1 MSKKHLLLLFVL
13 FFCQLSIGQ
22 EKPPVK
28 DSARMYKKIQEYS
41 EKRGFTKFLH
51 KLVFEPVEVKK
62 KIAKVKPRRIQKRN
76 FKAYEG
82 KIIRNINVVTLDP
95 FGFSEKD
102 TTAKPKNS
110 LSKFGNKVHLKSK
123 ALTIKNLILLR
134 KNRPLDSLLVK
145 ESERLV
151 RAQRFVRGVVIT
163 PVLISKKSDSVDIE
177 IRELDSWSLIPDFSG
192 SNTHGDFELTER
204 NFLGL
209 GHQSENLYL
218 RDFETG
224 EDAFSTRYTI
234 PNIMN
239 TYVKTSLVYEL
250 DLEHNYSKE
259 LNIERPFF
267 SPFTRWAAGA
277 YFDQQFQSDT
287 IPDVN
292 NVYARQNWKYN
303 SQDFWAGHS
312 YQIFRNNTED
322 ERTTNLINTV
332 RYLNIN
338 YIESPTAAYDSINF
352 YADEKFFLTGI
363 GISSRQFV
371 EDKYLFNYGI
381 IEDVP
386 VGRVFGLTG
395 GWQEKNNNGRLYAGA
410 RVALGK
416 YYKWGYLSS
425 NFEYGTFF
433 NHSVSEQSAF
443 SIGSNYFTN
452 LQELGK
458 WKLRQFVKAILVLG
472 NNRLPSRGDQLTIN
486 DRNGI
491 PGFDSVELYGTKK
504 FVIGFQTQAYSPWN
518 LAGFRLNPYL
528 SFNLALLG
536 NSETGFK
543 NSPAYMQIG
552 GGFIITNDYLVFSSF
567 QLSLAYYPNI
577 PGVGSGI
584 FKTNAFSTEDFG
596 MQDFNFAKPA
606 TVYYK

>member
-1 MSKKHLLLLFVL
+1 MSKKLLLLMFVL
-13 FFCQLSIGQ
+13 FWCQLSIGQ
-22 EKPPVK
+22 KKPPVK
-28 DSARMYKKIQEYS
+28 DSARIYKKIQEYS

-51 KLVFEPVEVKK
+51 KLVFEPVQVKK

-95 FGFSEKD
+95 FGYSEKD
-102 TTAKPKNS
+102 TAAKPNNS
-110 LSKFGNKVHLKSK
+110 ISRFGNKVHLKSK

-177 IRELDSWSLIPDFSG
+177 IRELDSWSLVPDFSG

-209 GHQSENLYL
+209 GHQSENQYL

-224 EDAFSTRYTI
+224 DDAFSTRYTI

-239 TYVKTSLVYEL
+239 TYIKTSLVYEL

-277 YFDQQFQSDT
+277 YFDQQFRSDT
-287 IPDVN
+287 IPDAN
-292 NVYARQNWKYN
+292 NVYGRQNWKYN
-303 SQDFWAGHS
+303 SQDFWGGHS

-322 ERTTNLINTV
+322 ERTTNLINSA
-332 RYLNIN
+332 RFLNIN
-338 YIESPTAAYDSINF
+338 YIESPTVEYDSINF
-352 YADEKFFLTGI
+352 YADERFYMTGI

-386 VGRVFGLTG
+386 VGRVFGLTA
-395 GWQEKNNNGRLYAGA
+395 GWQEKNNIGRLYAGA
-410 RVALGK
+410 RVTLGK

-433 NHSVSEQSAF
+433 NHGVTEQSAF
-443 SIGSNYFTN
+443 SIESNYFTN
-452 LQELGK
+452 LQEIGK
-458 WKLRQFVKAILVLG
+458 WKIRQFAKARLVLG
-472 NNRLPSRGDQLTIN
+472 NNREPSRGDQLTIN
-486 DRNGI
+486 DQYGI
-491 PGFDSVELYGTKK
+491 PGFSANELYGTKK
-504 FVIGFQTQAYSPWN
+504 FVIGLQTQAYAPWN

-528 SFNLALLG
+528 SWTMALLG
-536 NSETGFK
+536 DSQNGLNK
-543 NSPAYMQIG
+543 SPAYMQIG

-567 QLSLAYYPNI
+567 QLSIAFYPNI
-577 PGVGSGI
+577 PGDGNNV

-596 MQDFNFAKPA
+596 LLDFDFAKPR
-606 TVYYK
+606 TVDYK